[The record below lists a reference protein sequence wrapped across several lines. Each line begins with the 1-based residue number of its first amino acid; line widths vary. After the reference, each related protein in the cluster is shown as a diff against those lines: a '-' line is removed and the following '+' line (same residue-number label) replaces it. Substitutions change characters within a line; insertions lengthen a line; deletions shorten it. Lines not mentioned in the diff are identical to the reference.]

1 VLKELLAGVVIE
13 GEEMTEDAAQL
24 QTPPRKRPI
33 IWAVGGGK
41 GGVGKSVIATN
52 LGAAVA
58 RLGQHCVLV
67 DADLGGANLHT
78 MMGLPSP
85 KTSLSSLFNHE
96 SASLNDLITPTGIDN
111 LDLISGAGALLDM
124 ANPKHSQKLKLI
136 RQLMTINA
144 DVVLLDLGAGSSF
157 NVVDFY
163 NTAHNSILVVVP
175 TPTSIENA
183 YHFLNVA
190 LQRRFKQA
198 VLKTNVAAL
207 ADRALAEKHAHDIR
221 SIRDLVRYITRE
233 APEAGLAIHRAMA
246 SLRPKLIVNQVR
258 REEDQHLCDRIA
270 EACRNFFGVVIEP
283 LGAIRN
289 DDRVLDSILA
299 KKPLLSS
306 QPNCQFSTIIDGMA
320 LRLVQSQMEVQHA

>member
-1 VLKELLAGVVIE
+1 VPLE
-13 GEEMTEDAAQL
+13 GDEMTEDAAQL
-24 QTPPRKRPI
+24 QAPPRKRPI

-52 LGAAVA
+52 LGVA
-58 RLGQHCVLV
+58 IARQGQRCVLV

-78 MMGLPSP
+78 LLGLPSP
-85 KTSLSSLFNHE
+85 KTSLSSLFNQE
-96 SASLNDLITPTGIDN
+96 SASLNNLITPTGIHN
-111 LDLISGAGALLDM
+111 LGLISGADALLDM

-163 NTAHNSILVVVP
+163 NTAHHPILVVVP

-198 VLKTNVAAL
+198 VIKADVAAL
-207 ADRALAEKHAHDIR
+207 ADQALAEKHAHGIR
-221 SIRDLVRYITRE
+221 SIRDLVRYITQA
-233 APEAGLAIHRAMA
+233 APEAGLAIHTAMA
-246 SLRPKLIVNQVR
+246 ALRPKLIVNQVR
-258 REEDQHLCDRIA
+258 REEDQHLCDHIA
-270 EACRNFFGVVIEP
+270 EACRNFFGVTMEP

-289 DDRVLDSILA
+289 DDRVIDSILA

-306 QPNCQFSTIIDGMA
+306 QPNCQFSTVIDGMA
-320 LRLVQSQMEVQHA
+320 LRLTQSHMEAQHA

>member
-1 VLKELLAGVVIE
+1 
-13 GEEMTEDAAQL
+13 MTEDAAQL
-24 QTPPRKRPI
+24 QALPRKRPI

-52 LGAAVA
+52 LGVAVA

-96 SASLNDLITPTGIDN
+96 SASLGNLVTPTGVPN
-111 LDLISGAGALLDM
+111 LGLISGADALLDM

-136 RQLMTINA
+136 RQLMTLNA
-144 DVVLLDLGAGSSF
+144 DVIVLDLGAGSSF

-163 NTAHNSILVVVP
+163 NAAHSSILVIAP

-190 LQRRFKQA
+190 LQRRFRQA
-198 VLKTNVAAL
+198 VIKAEVAAL
-207 ADRALAEKHAHDIR
+207 ADRALAEKHAHGIR

-233 APEAGLAIHRAMA
+233 APEAGLAIHTAMA

-258 REEDQHLCDRIA
+258 REEDLHLCDKIA

-289 DDRVLDSILA
+289 DDRIIDSILA

-306 QPNCQFSTIIDGMA
+306 QPNCQFSTVIDGMA
-320 LRLVQSQMEVQHA
+320 RRLIHSQMEAQHA